1 MNRNIMLGQFTKV
14 LTHGNKVILGNR
26 RNGKWMKMSQECYEI
41 LKLAM
46 QESATTNEL
55 IEAFEDQ
62 EDKEYFFELL
72 QLLYKENLLADTE
85 EMLLFD
91 KNFSVDIA
99 ITNRCNL
106 RCKHCCVDS
115 DLTNLSDPLDTD
127 VLKTVLNKVV
137 KSKPKSIC
145 LTGGEPLIRKD
156 FFEILSHLNDIY
168 DGEIRVMTNGTL
180 INSENVKQLVA
191 HVSAIDFSIDGVNE
205 DTCSTIRGKGVFN
218 KVLHSVELL
227 KNHHFD
233 KISLSMVLTKEN
245 YVLRNQFEELNKEL
259 GTRGIARAFSPIGR
273 GKDNKDSLQPKEKEV
288 QIEEIRMMNLDI
300 DDVHICLCGGLFKEI
315 YINSKGQIYPCGL
328 LERDKYYVGNIL
340 EIEDL
345 SSFLGSGEFKKYDG
359 YQNWE
364 YLQPDKHEKCK
375 DCDVNLF
382 CWNCLHYL
390 DLIESNDGFYESVC
404 PELKRNFQRI
414 VWED

>member
-1 MNRNIMLGQFTKV
+1 MNKKMNRNIMLGQFTKV

-26 RNGKWMKMSQECYEI
+26 MNGKWMKMSQECYEI

-156 FFEILSHLNDIY
+156 FLRFY
-168 DGEIRVMTNGTL
+168 
-180 INSENVKQLVA
+180 
-191 HVSAIDFSIDGVNE
+191 
-205 DTCSTIRGKGVFN
+205 
-218 KVLHSVELL
+218 
-227 KNHHFD
+227 
-233 KISLSMVLTKEN
+233 LT
-245 YVLRNQFEELNKEL
+245 
-259 GTRGIARAFSPIGR
+259 
-273 GKDNKDSLQPKEKEV
+273 
-288 QIEEIRMMNLDI
+288 
-300 DDVHICLCGGLFKEI
+300 
-315 YINSKGQIYPCGL
+315 
-328 LERDKYYVGNIL
+328 
-340 EIEDL
+340 
-345 SSFLGSGEFKKYDG
+345 
-359 YQNWE
+359 
-364 YLQPDKHEKCK
+364 
-375 DCDVNLF
+375 
-382 CWNCLHYL
+382 
-390 DLIESNDGFYESVC
+390 
-404 PELKRNFQRI
+404 
-414 VWED
+414 